1 MSIQARLFLVGAPRS
16 GTTLLQS
23 LLTAHP
29 QIYSV
34 PESDFFAR
42 LNFRKRLWR
51 YTLEFLNIAPHRARR
66 RVKEI
71 LEEVEGSDTSI
82 SVPQFLVF
90 KEQCIQAFI
99 SSLDSLAQERNKTV
113 WLEKTPR
120 HLHYIDKINQFVPEA
135 KFIHILRS
143 GADVVASQVE
153 ASQQHPDTWGQRTI
167 DHCIQRWIKDIRTS
181 QRYADQPNHRLV
193 RYEDVVEDPQTQLT
207 QLCQF
212 IGIPFDERM
221 LTDYSTASEKL
232 IRKKEVWKASVKE
245 QIRNA
250 NSRKFKKVFSEAEQD
265 YILACLAQEQ
275 DLWVGA

>member
-42 LNFRKRLWR
+42 LSFVKPRWR
-51 YTLEFLNIAPHRARR
+51 YTLELLHIAPLRARR
-66 RVKEI
+66 RVQEI
-71 LEEVEGSDTSI
+71 LHEVEDSHVHVSPPKFI
-82 SVPQFLVF
+82 LFR
-90 KEQCIQAFI
+90 EQCVHAFI
-99 SSLDSLAQERNKTV
+99 ESLDALAQARDKTV

-120 HLHYIDKINQFVPEA
+120 HLHYIDKISQSVPDA

-153 ASQQHPDTWGQRTI
+153 VAREHPDTWGNRTI
-167 DHCIQRWIKDIRTS
+167 DQCIQRWIKDVQTS
-181 QRYADQPNHRLV
+181 RRYIGQPNHQLV
-193 RYEDVVEDPQTQLT
+193 RYEDVVQTPQEKLT

-212 IGIPFDERM
+212 IGIPFDSRM
-221 LTDYSTASEKL
+221 LTDYSAASEKL
-232 IRKKEVWKASVKE
+232 IRKKEVWKASVKGK
-245 QIRNA
+245 ISNA
-250 NSRKFKKVFSEAEQD
+250 NSQKFKKVFSEAEQD
-265 YILACLAQEQ
+265 YILTCLSQEQ
-275 DLWVGA
+275 DVWVGA